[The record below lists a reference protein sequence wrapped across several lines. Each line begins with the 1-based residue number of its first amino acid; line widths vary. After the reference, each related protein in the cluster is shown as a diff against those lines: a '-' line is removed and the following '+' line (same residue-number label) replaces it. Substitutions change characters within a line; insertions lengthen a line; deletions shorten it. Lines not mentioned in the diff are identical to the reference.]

1 MVRFVR
7 FGGCATLALLLALS
21 GCGKGGGFGEGVGEV
36 LNRAG
41 EEARSRVQNEV
52 ETRSRNAIDG
62 ATKTAFGQV
71 DKLTDKEENAAK
83 NKKAKDA
90 PADPADLAQ

>member
-21 GCGKGGGFGEGVGEV
+21 GCGRGGGIGESVGEMMD
-36 LNRAG
+36 RAG
-41 EEARSRVQNEV
+41 EEAKARIQSEV
-52 ETRSRNAIDG
+52 ETRSRSAIDG

-71 DKLTDKEENAAK
+71 DKLTEKDENAAK
-83 NKKAKDA
+83 KKKEKDA